1 MLAKYQLLTFY
12 IMRKESIFL
21 IVALLMTVTFYGQNK
36 KIIQKKAPISIY
48 TFNLMEND
56 INSTSALNE
65 RLKLTNYKFVTV
77 DLEDIETNTAS
88 LDFKYLDRKPSN
100 FIYDDYKKYQD
111 NNLLKGF
118 LLKND
123 PTRWNLHRIENRIQP
138 SLLNNE

>member
-12 IMRKESIFL
+12 IMRKESLFL
-21 IVALLMTVTFYGQNK
+21 IVALLMTVTFYGQNN